1 MLYGCTC
8 ISLAI
13 FVLLTSWIWLPF
25 LLVTSPVWL
34 SFTLIAYGL
43 LKGLGFWSQF
53 LRLFID
59 AYIWLLF
66 RSDKPRKYLWKK
78 FYNFLCRMYPQS
90 GWKIINYGYAINTE
104 TGHTIVLDEDEETE
118 RYPYQLYH
126 YIATGLKKFPNL
138 AGLTVLDIGC
148 GRGGGLAYVAKYLKP
163 ANAIGI
169 DYSRDQIDFCNKN
182 YNLPNTT
189 FVCSDAEKLLL
200 KNELADI
207 VISIESCHCFGN
219 LRAFVSEVERV
230 LKPGGQFFVADY
242 LAIGD
247 VPEFEECL
255 NSAGLEQQEKQDITE
270 NILISLKFDSN
281 RRVDWI
287 ENYTPFYFHR
297 MLKRFSGIE
306 GSNVYNQMEAGDW
319 VYLAYHFIKR
329 KN

>member
-1 MLYGCTC
+1 
-8 ISLAI
+8 
-13 FVLLTSWIWLPF
+13 
-25 LLVTSPVWL
+25 
-34 SFTLIAYGL
+34 
-43 LKGLGFWSQF
+43 
-53 LRLFID
+53 
-59 AYIWLLF
+59 
-66 RSDKPRKYLWKK
+66 
-78 FYNFLCRMYPQS
+78 MYPQS